1 MERLNVAHLG
11 ARPPPAAALEPQF
24 RILVP
29 APRTFH
35 HFRSRRRG
43 VERVAPDAVK
53 NGFATLPLETPVIT
67 TVVVEPQAEEDDGDE
82 SAIDEDGGRKIE
94 HARSR

>member
-1 MERLNVAHLG
+1 
-11 ARPPPAAALEPQF
+11 
-24 RILVP
+24 
-29 APRTFH
+29 
-35 HFRSRRRG
+35 
-43 VERVAPDAVK
+43 VK